1 MVQHQHD
8 HRRID
13 RSILE
18 RQRQQFGLDEPNV
31 VSIPESLSTRLQH
44 GGFTIDRD
52 DLADHRSEP
61 FRGITGTAAKVG
73 HHPVRIQETKHGLRS
88 EPGAEQLLTHFVPLA
103 THPPEECLRVGST
116 TGQNLT
122 QTGVVVCK
130 ARSAGDPIAG
140 RLPKPTQIGIQ
151 GLWQQAVETGR
162 AFAPLHDPAM
172 LMQGL
177 EMAAHRG
184 LRKLGRGGQLSD
196 AEFGLFDQ
204 SKQANPRD
212 VAQLGKDRQPF
223 GRTFLASVFT
233 GGLRHANHKG
243 DQEPGGST
251 SVGPGISP

>member
-13 RSILE
+13 RRILE
-18 RQRQQFGLDEPNV
+18 RQRQQFSLDEANV
-31 VSIPESLSTRLQH
+31 VSIPQSLPTRLQH
-44 GGFTIDRD
+44 GGFAIDRD
-52 DLADHRSEP
+52 DLADHRSES
-61 FRGITGTAAKVG
+61 FRGITGTAAEVG
-73 HHPVRIQETKHGLRS
+73 HHPVRIKEAKHGLRS

-103 THPPEECLRVGST
+103 THTPEESLRVGST
-116 TGQNLT
+116 TGQDLA
-122 QTGVVVCK
+122 QTGVVVRET
-130 ARSAGDPIAG
+130 RSAGDPIAG
-140 RLPKPTQIGIQ
+140 RLPEPTQIGIQ
-151 GLWQQAVETGR
+151 SLRQQTVETGR

-172 LMQGL
+172 LMKSL
-177 EMAAHRG
+177 EMTAHRG
-184 LRKLGRGGQLSD
+184 LRELGRSGQFSD
-196 AEFGLFDQ
+196 SELGLFDQ

-212 VAQLGKDRQPF
+212 ITKLGKDRQPL